1 MSTNYTMA
9 ELRNLMLDARVQVLD
24 AKMIKLFKK
33 NKKIRL
39 DKMCDLPYDI
49 LVVTVGLID

>member
-1 MSTNYTMA
+1 
-9 ELRNLMLDARVQVLD
+9 MLDARVQVLD